1 MKIMENESLQR
12 PSIPMYFEFYILS
25 YSLGSEVFFKFCLND
40 FLALFWIAILNF
52 VFCTTSEAKLN
63 DRTRTNNLISARNR
77 GRFPRVAISAFPPGF
92 RYLFP
97 ISAFVICLISVSAHH
112 VWIPISASK
121 NCPFPL
127 SAKLGN
133 PPSICPS
140 FILFRFGSGFK
151 NDDNVCKINANGI
164 FILYYWR

>member
-92 RYLFP
+92 REHRYLFP
-97 ISAFVICLISVSAHH
+97 NSAFIICLISVSAH

-121 NCPFPL
+121 NQIFPFSALQKLPISAFRQTGKPPL
-127 SAKLGN
+127 
-133 PPSICPS
+133 
-140 FILFRFGSGFK
+140 
-151 NDDNVCKINANGI
+151 
-164 FILYYWR
+164 